1 MINCRLNNEQGEL
14 LMLGFLW
21 RRGSEMRTWKPRR
34 CGCRRSHAHGKKKND
49 DDDFRCNAMPAGGG
63 GVPIATLLEK
73 RSVGEGK

>member
-1 MINCRLNNEQGEL
+1 M
-14 LMLGFLW
+14 
-21 RRGSEMRTWKPRR
+21 
-34 CGCRRSHAHGKKKND
+34 AKKKYD